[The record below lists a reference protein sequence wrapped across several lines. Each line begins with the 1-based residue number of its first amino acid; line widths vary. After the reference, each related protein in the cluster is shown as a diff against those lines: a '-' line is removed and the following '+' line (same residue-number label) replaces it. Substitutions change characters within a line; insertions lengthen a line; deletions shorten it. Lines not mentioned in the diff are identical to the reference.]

1 MIALTLGGCVTSGSN
16 GTSLA
21 PIPGDI
27 VTCFDSIVPAP
38 KKQELTK
45 KDIVRLIGDLKK
57 SEMSKS
63 QCGKR
68 LIGYYDAQREV
79 FDK

>member
-1 MIALTLGGCVTSGSN
+1 MTLGGCVTSGSS
-16 GTSLA
+16 GTALA

-38 KKQELTK
+38 KQATLTK
-45 KDIVRLIGDLKK
+45 RDIVRLIGDLKK
-57 SEMSKS
+57 SEQSKS

-79 FDK
+79 FEN